1 MSSSAG
7 FSFTYCRV
15 ASCAFA
21 TSDSSPID
29 AEGSFFR
36 SVSDCYPQTR
46 LQPCRLHHPQPRD
59 TPVGTVLS
67 VAESCRLWN
76 AFPQPY
82 FFSDLHLPHAGAQH
96 EVTSSTRNLTRAA
109 ARMPVV
115 CLVRIKEP
123 FHLHSRSSQTS
134 ERRYSLDHRALHP
147 HHTDRNRSND
157 KLQKLLTLH
166 TNPID
171 RRAASFKSLYLQ
183 RPRRT
188 LLV

>member
-1 MSSSAG
+1 MSSTAG
-7 FSFTYCRV
+7 FSFTYCRA

-21 TSDSSPID
+21 TSDSSPTD
-29 AEGSFFR
+29 AERSFFR
-36 SVSDCYPQTR
+36 SVSDGYAQTR
-46 LQPCRLHHPQPRD
+46 LHPRRLHHPQPRD

-67 VAESCRLWN
+67 VAESCKLWN
-76 AFPQPY
+76 ASPQLH
-82 FFSDLHLPHAGAQH
+82 FFSDPHLPQDGAQH
-96 EVTSSTRNLTRAA
+96 EVTSSIRNLTRAT

-115 CLVRIKEP
+115 CLVSIKEP
-123 FHLHSRSSQTS
+123 FHPQSSSSQTS
-134 ERRYSLDHRALHP
+134 ECRYSLDHRALHP
-147 HHTDRNRSND
+147 RHTDRNRSNL

-188 LLV
+188 LLA

>member
-21 TSDSSPID
+21 TSDSSPTD

-123 FHLHSRSSQTS
+123 FHPHSRSSQTS

-171 RRAASFKSLYLQ
+171 EGRLPSSRCICSA
-183 RPRRT
+183 REGHC
-188 LLV
+188 

>member
-7 FSFTYCRV
+7 FSFTYCRA

-21 TSDSSPID
+21 TSDSSPTD
-29 AEGSFFR
+29 AERSFFR
-36 SVSDCYPQTR
+36 SVSDCYAQTR
-46 LQPCRLHHPQPRD
+46 LQHRRLHHPQPRY
-59 TPVGTVLS
+59 TPIGTVPF

-76 AFPQPY
+76 ASPQPH
-82 FFSDLHLPHAGAQH
+82 FFSDLHLPQASAQH
-96 EVTSSTRNLTRAA
+96 EVTSSTRNLPRAT

-115 CLVRIKEP
+115 CLVRIKDP
-123 FHLHSRSSQTS
+123 FHLQSRSSQTS

-147 HHTDRNRSND
+147 RHTDRNPSND